1 MGFATGAK
9 RGRAAWLPGL
19 TALMLVA
26 LFTGLGVWQVERA
39 GDKRAVLAALE
50 ADAGQPAAELAA
62 TADLKAQA
70 YRRVAVRGRFLERQ
84 FLLDNR
90 LFQGRAGFDV
100 LTPLV
105 LADGRVILVDRG
117 WVPAGPGREPTRPVA
132 APSDE
137 PVTVTGRLWLPQEGI
152 ALGPAIAP
160 ESEPGWPRLTTR
172 VAFPALAAALG
183 RDLVPAVI
191 RARGEAAWLYRPR
204 PLEPA
209 FGPARHYGYALQWF
223 ALALTV
229 LVISAWAYWRRRRP
243 DPEET

>member
-1 MGFATGAK
+1 MGFATGAR

-19 TALMLVA
+19 IGLMLGA
-26 LFTGLGVWQVERA
+26 LFTGLGVWQVDRA

-50 ADAGQPAAELAA
+50 ADADQPPAELAA

-105 LADGRVILVDRG
+105 LVDGRVILVDRG

-132 APSDE
+132 APSDK
-137 PVTVTGRLWLPQEGI
+137 PVTVTGACGCRKRGSPS
-152 ALGPAIAP
+152 GPP
-160 ESEPGWPRLTTR
+160 LRRSRS
-172 VAFPALAAALG
+172 PAG
-183 RDLVPAVI
+183 RA
-191 RARGEAAWLYRPR
+191 
-204 PLEPA
+204 
-209 FGPARHYGYALQWF
+209 
-223 ALALTV
+223 
-229 LVISAWAYWRRRRP
+229 
-243 DPEET
+243 